1 MKKTVYFVIG
11 VVVVLAVAASL
22 YLVFTPRSTS
32 TTLTDEIETAQIDIG
47 PVSEIVGATGTVSSD
62 QSAQLTW
69 KTSGIVANTYVKVGD
84 QVQAGDVLAVLD
96 PGSLSPLDILAQAEL
111 VAARKALD
119 NLLESRMGSAS
130 ALQSVEAA
138 QDALDDARNPVV
150 DQATSLQAIAEADKA
165 VADADRRLKTLTSP
179 VSQAALDQAQA
190 NLVLKEKKLDD
201 NQEMIDR
208 IQKKLNKRDD
218 QYNPWESRRR
228 YRQIMDGLEMQR
240 IQLQIAYENSLQK
253 FENLKSPPNPNDL
266 ALAEAN
272 LLDAQ
277 AQLTEAQKAWQ
288 RIKDGTS
295 PADLALLEARL
306 ADAQREWQRVKDGPA
321 VEDITAA
328 QARVTAAQATLDK
341 ASLVTP
347 FDGTIT
353 EVISKPNDQ
362 VSPGTPAF
370 RLDDLSSLM
379 VDVGVSEID
388 INLVEV
394 GQPVIMTFDA
404 ILAKQYNGR
413 VIEVSP
419 VGSTNLGIVDFMVK
433 VELTNADA
441 DVRPGMTA
449 AVEIIISQTDETMLV
464 PNNGKSMVYRVGQDG
479 KLEAIE
485 VSLGVS
491 SEKYSQ
497 VLDGN
502 LSPGNLIVLNP
513 HDL

>member
-1 MKKTVYFVIG
+1 
-11 VVVVLAVAASL
+11 
-22 YLVFTPRSTS
+22 
-32 TTLTDEIETAQIDIG
+32 
-47 PVSEIVGATGTVSSD
+47 
-62 QSAQLTW
+62 
-69 KTSGIVANTYVKVGD
+69 
-84 QVQAGDVLAVLD
+84 
-96 PGSLSPLDILAQAEL
+96 
-111 VAARKALD
+111 
-119 NLLESRMGSAS
+119 
-130 ALQSVEAA
+130 
-138 QDALDDARNPVV
+138 
-150 DQATSLQAIAEADKA
+150 
-165 VADADRRLKTLTSP
+165 
-179 VSQAALDQAQA
+179 
-190 NLVLKEKKLDD
+190 
-201 NQEMIDR
+201 
-208 IQKKLNKRDD
+208 
-218 QYNPWESRRR
+218 
-228 YRQIMDGLEMQR
+228 MDGLEMQR